1 MLFHERIAR
10 SLRNHGIQ
18 TIFGVLG
25 DGNLYMMDDFVRLAG
40 GSYYSM
46 ANEAGAVLAANGYAR
61 TSGEVGVATVTHGP
75 ALTNTV
81 TALAESARDRTPIL
95 LIAGDTAVIDRENLQ
110 NISQRDVVLCSG
122 AGFEQVRTPETVEED
137 IARAIR
143 IAVLERKP
151 VVLNVPAD
159 FQWREVEE
167 QPAVK
172 PRSVSPQT
180 VRPDPAALDIAA
192 GLVASAARP
201 IVVAGW
207 GASRPDAR
215 AALLR
220 LARRIG
226 APVATSLRGKDLFR
240 GEPHNLGIFGTLTHE
255 IGLDVIGRADTII
268 AFGAALNR
276 WTAAEGSLL
285 KGKALIHAD
294 AERAAL
300 NQWFPADAAV
310 VGDAGAVADALVEL
324 LDEGG
329 IEPTGFASPELAEQL
344 AARTDADFT
353 DCSTEETVDLRTA
366 LLRIE
371 LAFPDERTVV
381 TDGGR
386 FVINTFT
393 MLHVPEP
400 SAYVH
405 TLNFGSIGLGM
416 GNAIGAYIGAP
427 ERPVLMVC
435 GDGGFMLGGLAEF
448 NTAVRHKIDLVV
460 VVFNDGSYGAEHVQF
475 RNHDKD
481 PSVAMFDWPE
491 IGPVATALGGQGFTV
506 RNLAELDVALK
517 AIPGRDRPILI
528 DIKIDPDKVPTLGH

>member
-1 MLFHERIAR
+1 M
-10 SLRNHGIQ
+10 
-18 TIFGVLG
+18 
-25 DGNLYMMDDFVRLAG
+25 
-40 GSYYSM
+40 
-46 ANEAGAVLAANGYAR
+46 
-61 TSGEVGVATVTHGP
+61 
-75 ALTNTV
+75 
-81 TALAESARDRTPIL
+81 
-95 LIAGDTAVIDRENLQ
+95 
-110 NISQRDVVLCSG
+110 
-122 AGFEQVRTPETVEED
+122 
-137 IARAIR
+137 
-143 IAVLERKP
+143 
-151 VVLNVPAD
+151 
-159 FQWREVEE
+159 
-167 QPAVK
+167 
-172 PRSVSPQT
+172 
-180 VRPDPAALDIAA
+180 
-192 GLVASAARP
+192 
-201 IVVAGW
+201 
-207 GASRPDAR
+207 
-215 AALLR
+215 
-220 LARRIG
+220 
-226 APVATSLRGKDLFR
+226 
-240 GEPHNLGIFGTLTHE
+240 
-255 IGLDVIGRADTII
+255 
-268 AFGAALNR
+268 
-276 WTAAEGSLL
+276 
-285 KGKALIHAD
+285 D

-324 LDEGG
+324 LDEGE

-366 LLRIE
+366 LLHIE
-371 LAFPDERTVV
+371 LAFPDERTLV

-481 PSVAMFDWPE
+481 PSMAMFDWPE
-491 IGPVATALGGQGFTV
+491 IGQVATALGGQGFTV